1 MFPVWLQT
9 HFHSSHH
16 TLCFAEAPGV
26 SVYFHLRLYSLS
38 SRPLESLVATVFLL
52 APFACLQRGS
62 VKLGANVMN
71 KCRRAA
77 GPPNLRTPPSRSLI
91 NLTDIS
97 HTAPFPVSAAVFFLL
112 LPSSPVSLWVF
123 ILHFATVC
131 WHLRPSRGPRVP
143 LGSHR
148 GTISADELIKF
159 LKVSAKMAP

>member
-16 TLCFAEAPGV
+16 TLCFAEAQGV
-26 SVYFHLRLYSLS
+26 SVYFHLQLYSLS

-77 GPPNLRTPPSRSLI
+77 GPPNLRTPPCSLI

-97 HTAPFPVSAAVFFLL
+97 HSALFPISAAVFFLL
-112 LPSSPVSLWVF
+112 LLLSSPISLWVF
-123 ILHFATVC
+123 ILHFARGS
-131 WHLRPSRGPRVP
+131 WHLRPSRGPLVP

-148 GTISADELIKF
+148 GTISANELIKF
-159 LKVSAKMAP
+159 LNVSAKMAP

>member
-16 TLCFAEAPGV
+16 TLCFAEAQGV
-26 SVYFHLRLYSLS
+26 SVYFHLQLYSLS
-38 SRPLESLVATVFLL
+38 SRPLEGLVATVFLL

-77 GPPNLRTPPSRSLI
+77 GPPNLRTPPRSLI

-97 HTAPFPVSAAVFFLL
+97 HSALFPISAAVFF
-112 LPSSPVSLWVF
+112 SSPPPLLSRLSLGF
-123 ILHFATVC
+123 YFAFC
-131 WHLRPSRGPRVP
+131 KRELAFKALQRPPGATGLAQRNHIR
-143 LGSHR
+143 R
-148 GTISADELIKF
+148 
-159 LKVSAKMAP
+159 